1 MSTRIAI
8 NGFGR
13 VGRCIL
19 RTLSEV
25 RRDGIELIAVND
37 LADAKTLAHLYNYDT
52 VHGRARVRATAGDG
66 CLAIEGRTV
75 KTFAAKDPTE
85 LPWRE
90 LGVDIVLECSGVFTD
105 RAKLQPHFDAGARKV
120 VLSAPAKDHE
130 TMIVIGVN
138 EADYDPIH
146 HSIISCGSCT
156 TNALAP
162 IAKVLDET
170 FGIRFALMTTIHAY
184 TNDQPVLDIPHR
196 KGDLRRARAAAMNM
210 VPTSTGAAKAIGDVL
225 PQLRGKIDGQ
235 AIRVPTMDVSLVDLT
250 VVTERPLTKEAIDR
264 AMKLA
269 SEGALRGILGFSDEP
284 LVSTDYLGDPRSSI
298 YDATLTQ
305 VIGPNLAKVMS
316 WYDNEMG
323 FAHRMVELT
332 QLVAR
337 ML

>member
-1 MSTRIAI
+1 MSTKIAI

-25 RRDGIELIAVND
+25 RRNDIELVAIND

-52 VHGRARVRATAGDG
+52 VHGRAKVRATAGERR
-66 CLAIEGRTV
+66 LTIEGHV
-75 KTFAAKDPTE
+75 LSTFAAKDPSE
-85 LPWRE
+85 LPWRA
-90 LGVDIVLECSGVFTD
+90 LGVDIVLECTGVFTD
-105 RAKLQPHFDAGARKV
+105 RTKLQPHFDAGARKV

-130 TMIVIGVN
+130 TMIVMGVN
-138 EADYDPIH
+138 EAAYDPANH
-146 HSIISCGSCT
+146 HIISCGSCT

-162 IAKVLDET
+162 VAKVLDES

-225 PQLRGKIDGQ
+225 PRLKGKIDGQ
-235 AIRVPTMDVSLVDLT
+235 AVRVPTMDVSLVDLT
-250 VVTERPLTKEAIDR
+250 VQTEQPLTKDAIDR

-269 SEGALRGILGFSDEP
+269 SEGPLRGILGYSDEP
-284 LVSTDYLGDPRSSI
+284 LVSTDYIGDPRSSI

-305 VIGPNLAKVMS
+305 VIGPNFAKVMA

-332 QLVAR
+332 QLVAAR
-337 ML
+337 S

>member
-1 MSTRIAI
+1 MSTKIAI

-25 RRDGIELIAVND
+25 HRNDIELVAIND

-52 VHGRARVRATAGDG
+52 VHGRAKVRATAGERSLEIQG
-66 CLAIEGRTV
+66 HVLG
-75 KTFAAKDPTE
+75 TFAAKDPSE
-85 LPWRE
+85 LPWRT
-90 LGVDIVLECSGVFTD
+90 LGVDIVLECTGVFTD
-105 RAKLQPHFDAGARKV
+105 RTKLQPHFDAGALKV

-130 TMIVIGVN
+130 AMIVMGVN
-138 EADYDPIH
+138 EAAYDPANH
-146 HSIISCGSCT
+146 HIISCGSCT

-162 IAKVLDET
+162 VAKVLDES

-210 VPTSTGAAKAIGDVL
+210 VPTSTGAARAIGDVL
-225 PQLRGKIDGQ
+225 PRLKGKIDGQ
-235 AIRVPTMDVSLVDLT
+235 AVRVPTMDVSLVDLT
-250 VVTERPLTKEAIDR
+250 VQTERPLTKDAIDG

-269 SEGALRGILGFSDEP
+269 SEGSLRGILGYSDEP
-284 LVSTDYLGDPRSSI
+284 LVSTDYIGDPRSSI

-305 VIGPNLAKVMS
+305 VIGPNFAKVMS

-332 QLVAR
+332 QLVAAR
-337 ML
+337 S

>member
-1 MSTRIAI
+1 MSTKIAI

-25 RRDGIELIAVND
+25 RRTDIELVAIND
-37 LADAKTLAHLYNYDT
+37 LADAKTLAHLYNFDT
-52 VHGRARVRATAGDG
+52 VHGRAKVRAAAGERRLEIDG
-66 CLAIEGRTV
+66 HILNTY
-75 KTFAAKDPTE
+75 AAKDPAD

-90 LGVDIVLECSGVFTD
+90 LGVDIVLECTGVFTD
-105 RAKLQPHFDAGARKV
+105 RTKLQPHFDAGARKV
-120 VLSAPAKDHE
+120 VLSAPGKDHE
-130 TMIVIGVN
+130 AMIVMGVN
-138 EADYDPIH
+138 EADYDAANH
-146 HSIISCGSCT
+146 HIISCGSCT

-162 IAKVLDET
+162 VAKVLDES

-225 PQLRGKIDGQ
+225 PRLKGKIDGQ
-235 AIRVPTMDVSLVDLT
+235 AVRVPTMDVSLVDLT
-250 VVTERPLTKEAIDR
+250 VQTERPLTKDAIDR

-269 SEGALRGILGFSDEP
+269 SEGPLRGILGYSDEL
-284 LVSTDYLGDPRSSI
+284 LVSTDYIGDPRSSI

-305 VIGPNLAKVMS
+305 VIGPNFAKVMS

-332 QLVAR
+332 QLVATR
-337 ML
+337 S

>member
-25 RRDGIELIAVND
+25 RRDGIELVAIND

-66 CLAIEGRTV
+66 CLAIEGHTV

-85 LPWRE
+85 LPWHE
-90 LGVDIVLECSGVFTD
+90 LGVDIVLECTGVFTD
-105 RAKLQPHFDAGARKV
+105 RTKLQPHFDAGARKI

-146 HSIISCGSCT
+146 HNIISCGSCT

-170 FGIRFALMTTIHAY
+170 FVIQFALMTTIHAY
-184 TNDQPVLDIPHR
+184 TNDQPGAGHSSPERRSQACARCSHEHGADLHWRGEKRSATYCLD
-196 KGDLRRARAAAMNM
+196 
-210 VPTSTGAAKAIGDVL
+210 
-225 PQLRGKIDGQ
+225 
-235 AIRVPTMDVSLVDLT
+235 
-250 VVTERPLTKEAIDR
+250 
-264 AMKLA
+264 
-269 SEGALRGILGFSDEP
+269 
-284 LVSTDYLGDPRSSI
+284 
-298 YDATLTQ
+298 
-305 VIGPNLAKVMS
+305 
-316 WYDNEMG
+316 
-323 FAHRMVELT
+323 
-332 QLVAR
+332 
-337 ML
+337 